1 MKKVA
6 MFSLMA
12 ILAISCQKEPDM
24 SKLDNDFMV
33 YTNYD
38 KDVNFNKFS
47 TYYLPDSIAIPG
59 SDMKAKYWT
68 DENAKKIISNVEE
81 EMSSRGYQRIKEKD
95 KANLGLQ
102 LSYAE
107 KTVRVQGYPYF
118 GWGYNYW
125 GAFWNGWYYPFP
137 VAYSYNTGTV
147 IIDLVNLTSTEK
159 ELPIIWHANMS
170 GLLYSNSKMNMQL
183 TLRAIEQAFT
193 QSPIIKK

>member
-24 SKLDNDFMV
+24 SKLDKDFMV

-68 DENAKKIISNVEE
+68 DENAQKIISNVNE
-81 EMSSRGYQRIKEKD
+81 EMSSRGYQRTKEKD

-118 GWGYNYW
+118 GWGYSYW
-125 GAFWNGWYYPFP
+125 GSFWNGWYYPFP
-137 VAYSYNTGTV
+137 VAYSYNTGTM

-159 ELPIIWHANMS
+159 ELPVIWHANMS
-170 GLLYSNSKMNMQL
+170 GLLYGNSNMNMQL